1 MTTIAVL
8 GNGRVGG
15 NLAAALARA
24 GHEVTVADRTP
35 GAAADAARTARIII
49 NATPGAGSLDRLAAL
64 REELRDK
71 ILVDVSNATTDG
83 PDGLPADLI
92 YPGSSLAEQLQE
104 ALPETRVV
112 KTLNTMLFPVMT
124 SPATLPSRRPRSSP
138 ARTRRPSRPSA
149 NCSPTSAGKRNGSPT
164 SAGSRPPAPQRPRSC
179 SYRTSSGPPD
189 SHPSRSP
196 SPADCRAA
204 PAGGSRSRRVSWM
217 GSRWDTIV
225 ACTVRLGG
233 GVDIEALR
241 A

>member
-15 NLAAALARA
+15 NLATALTRA

-35 GAAADAARTARIII
+35 GAASDAASTARIVI
-49 NATPGAGSLDRLAAL
+49 NATPGDGSLDRLAAL

-71 ILVDVSNATTDG
+71 ILVDVSNATLDG

-124 SPATLPSRRPRSSP
+124 APATL
-138 ARTRRPSRPSA
+138 TQT
-149 NCSPTSAGKRNGSPT
+149 PTAFL
-164 SAGSRPPAPQRPRSC
+164 
-179 SYRTSSGPPD
+179 SGEDPL
-189 SHPSRSP
+189 
-196 SPADCRAA
+196 AKQ
-204 PAGGSRSRRVSWM
+204 
-217 GSRWDTIV
+217 
-225 ACTVRLGG
+225 TVRELLIDLGWHKEWITDLGG
-233 GVDIEALR
+233 IQTARATEAAVLFVPHVMKAR
-241 A
+241 GFAPFAISIAR